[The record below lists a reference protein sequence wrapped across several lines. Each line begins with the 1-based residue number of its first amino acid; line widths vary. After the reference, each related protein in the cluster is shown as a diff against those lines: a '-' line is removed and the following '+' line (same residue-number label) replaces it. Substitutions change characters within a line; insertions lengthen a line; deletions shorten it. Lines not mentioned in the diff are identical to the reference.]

1 MIKKCKDA
9 RTKHLN
15 DLNAFIESSN
25 SMDDVYEN
33 NDDYEPSRQRKILI
47 VFDDMTADIMAN
59 KKFQVIIK

>member
-33 NDDYEPSRQRKILI
+33 NDDYKPSRQRKILI

>member
-15 DLNAFIESSN
+15 DLDAFIESSN

-33 NDDYEPSRQRKILI
+33 NDDYKPSRQRKILI

-59 KKFQVIIK
+59 KKFQAIIK

>member
-9 RTKHLN
+9 GTKHLN

-25 SMDDVYEN
+25 TMDDIYEN
-33 NDDYEPSRQRKILI
+33 NDDYKPSRQRKILI

-59 KKFQVIIK
+59 KKFQAIIK

>member
-33 NDDYEPSRQRKILI
+33 NDDYKPSRQRKILI

-59 KKFQVIIK
+59 KKFQAIIK

>member
-25 SMDDVYEN
+25 SMDDIYEN
-33 NDDYEPSRQRKILI
+33 NDDYKPSRQRKILI

-59 KKFQVIIK
+59 KKFQAIIK

>member
-25 SMDDVYEN
+25 TMDEVYEN

-59 KKFQVIIK
+59 KKFQAIIK